1 MLSTPS
7 ALTVNMTLSKALQ
20 TQLLWNAL
28 DLTVMTEK
36 KKKKKKGEMQVEEFG
51 VQGNFQEILL
61 LL

>member
-20 TQLLWNAL
+20 TQLLWNEL

-36 KKKKKKGEMQVEEFG
+36 KKEKKKEEMQVEEFG
-51 VQGNFQEILL
+51 VQGTFQEILL

>member
-20 TQLLWNAL
+20 TQLLWNEL

-36 KKKKKKGEMQVEEFG
+36 KKKKKEEMQVEEFG
-51 VQGNFQEILL
+51 VQGTFQEILL

>member
-20 TQLLWNAL
+20 TQLLWNEL

-36 KKKKKKGEMQVEEFG
+36 KKKKKKEEMQVEEFG
-51 VQGNFQEILL
+51 VQGTFQEILL